1 MEVQITITQDM
12 IEQSGGTL
20 NLRIDTHGL
29 VRRQGE
35 LPAVVR
41 RPTIESLVERINVK
55 RIPDSDLWRYF
66 AVIND
71 RIFDLHRMVDITHQ
85 KTVNVDGYIYKPRN
99 IAFYLIHH
107 KWPGRNFKLPWE

>member
-20 NLRIDTHGL
+20 NLRIDAQQLT
-29 VRRQGE
+29 RRDE

-41 RPTIESLVERINVK
+41 RPTISSLIERMSVK
-55 RIPDSDLWRYF
+55 RIADSELWRHF

-71 RIFDLHRMVDITHQ
+71 RIIDLHRMVDITHQ
-85 KTVNVDGYIYKPRN
+85 KTVNVDGYIYKPRA